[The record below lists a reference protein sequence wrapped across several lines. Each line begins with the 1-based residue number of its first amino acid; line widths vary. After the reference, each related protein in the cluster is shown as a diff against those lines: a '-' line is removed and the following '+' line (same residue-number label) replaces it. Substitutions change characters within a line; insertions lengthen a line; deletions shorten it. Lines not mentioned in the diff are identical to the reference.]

1 MGDNPNQEHLEL
13 SPKIR
18 DYQIYCCIASAFTGM
33 QLQLKHLSA
42 DAGRRNR
49 KKLSWGTKRSFHHS
63 CIAHFKIS

>member
-1 MGDNPNQEHLEL
+1 MGGNPNQEHLEL

-33 QLQLKHLSA
+33 QLQLKHLSV

-49 KKLSWGTKRSFHHS
+49 KKLS
-63 CIAHFKIS
+63 